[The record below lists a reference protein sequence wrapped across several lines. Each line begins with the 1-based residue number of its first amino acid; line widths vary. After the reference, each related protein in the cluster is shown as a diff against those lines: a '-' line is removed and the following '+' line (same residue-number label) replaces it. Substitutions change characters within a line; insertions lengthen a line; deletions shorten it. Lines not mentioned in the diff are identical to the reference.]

1 MARKFDPR
9 LKDRLLSEE
18 RKELLHPA
26 DLLRDLGL
34 SRGDTLVDI
43 GCGPGFFTIPAA
55 QIVGPEGLVMAADI
69 QGEMLTAV
77 RSLAAEK
84 DLHNVRVVKT
94 SETEIP
100 IPPGSCDMALLAFT
114 LDEIES
120 HAIFLHR
127 AARTLKPSGRLV
139 VMEWEKREQESGP
152 PYADR
157 LAPEDLLADAQAA
170 GLKLT
175 DRRSLGDD
183 DYLCVFTRAE
193 ATFVV

>member
-1 MARKFDPR
+1 MPQKFDVR
-9 LKDRLLSEE
+9 KKYLLLSEE
-18 RKELLHPA
+18 RQSAIQPET
-26 DLLRDLGL
+26 LLRDLGL
-34 SRGDTLVDI
+34 AAGNTAADI

-55 QIVGPEGLVMAADI
+55 QIVGPEGMVMAADI

-77 RSLAAEK
+77 RSRAAEL

-100 IPPGSCDMALLAFT
+100 IPPGSCDMTLLAFT
-114 LDEIES
+114 LHEIDS

-127 AARTLKPSGRLV
+127 AARTLKPGGKLV
-139 VMEWEKREQESGP
+139 VIEWEKREQAGGP

-157 LAPEDLLADAQAA
+157 LAPDDLLADAQAA
-170 GLKLT
+170 GLRLT

>member
-1 MARKFDPR
+1 MPQKFDARKKY
-9 LKDRLLSEE
+9 LLLSEE
-18 RKELLHPA
+18 RQEAIHPET
-26 DLLRDLGL
+26 LLRELGL
-34 SRGDTLVDI
+34 HAGDTLADI

-77 RSLAAEK
+77 RSRAVEM
-84 DLHNVRVVKT
+84 DLRNVRVVKT

-114 LDEIES
+114 LDEVES

-127 AARTLKPSGRLV
+127 AARTLKPAGRLV
-139 VMEWEKREQESGP
+139 VIEWEKREQESGP

-170 GLKLT
+170 GLHLT
-175 DRRSLGDD
+175 DRRSLNDD

>member
-1 MARKFDPR
+1 MPQKFDTR
-9 LKDRLLSEE
+9 KKYLLLSEE
-18 RKELLHPA
+18 RQTAIQPET
-26 DLLRDLGL
+26 LLRDLGL
-34 SRGDTLVDI
+34 TSGDTLADI

-77 RSLAAEK
+77 RSRAAEM
-84 DLHNVRVVKT
+84 DLHNVHVVKT

-100 IPPGSCDMALLAFT
+100 IRPGSCDMALLAFT
-114 LDEIES
+114 LHEIDN

-170 GLKLT
+170 GLRLA
-175 DRRSLGDD
+175 DRRSVGDD